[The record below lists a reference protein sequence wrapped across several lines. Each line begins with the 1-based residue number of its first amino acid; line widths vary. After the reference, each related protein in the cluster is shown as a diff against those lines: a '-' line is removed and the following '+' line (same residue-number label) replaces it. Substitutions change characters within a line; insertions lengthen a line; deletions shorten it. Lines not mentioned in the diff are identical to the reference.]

1 MWYVATS
8 LKGEVFA
15 CTFFQLQLL
24 IGCGKAAS
32 VKMTALGRDRQLF
45 QHSCMLCASFRAI
58 SND

>member
-32 VKMTALGRDRQLF
+32 VMTVLGRDRQLL
-45 QHSCMLCASFRAI
+45 QYSSKLRASFRAI

>member
-15 CTFFQLQLL
+15 LTFFQLQLL

-32 VKMTALGRDRQLF
+32 VMTVLGRDRPLL
-45 QHSCMLCASFRAI
+45 QHSSKLRATSRAL